1 MIKMT
6 KTVTGGRAEVI
17 KVTVWGCRRMTVWG
31 QGRALGHSGSG
42 YHALRLASDVAM
54 ATVAPPSQPHNH
66 GDNDDEENEEGE
78 HNTRHDNELKG
89 RENVLPSLH
98 MCKASYKCEHRRML
112 ARCKQVFN
120 YYLHKF
126 PID

>member
-6 KTVTGGRAEVI
+6 KTVAGGRAVVI
-17 KVTVWGCRRMTVWG
+17 KVTVWGCRRVTVWG

-42 YHALRLASDVAM
+42 YHVLRLASDVAM

-66 GDNDDEENEEGE
+66 GDDDDKEDEKGE
-78 HNTRHDNELKG
+78 HNTRHDNELEG

-98 MCKASYKCEHRRML
+98 MYTG
-112 ARCKQVFN
+112 
-120 YYLHKF
+120 
-126 PID
+126 